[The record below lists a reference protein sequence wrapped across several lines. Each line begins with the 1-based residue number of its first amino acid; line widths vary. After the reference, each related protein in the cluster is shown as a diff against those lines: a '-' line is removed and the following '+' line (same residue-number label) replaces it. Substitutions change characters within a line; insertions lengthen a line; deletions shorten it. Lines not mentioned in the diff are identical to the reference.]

1 MNGALGGP
9 VLLVATLSSGLLAG
23 LFFAYSV
30 SVMRG
35 LGRAGDRT
43 FVEAMQHINVAI
55 LNGSF
60 ALVLVGAPLSTSL
73 AVLVHLGDGDP
84 ATLTWVLLAWGL
96 TLGTLV
102 ITFAVN
108 VPLDKDLAAATAAEA
123 AVVRRHFEARWVR
136 WNLARTATSTG
147 AFSCL
152 AGALL
157 LHA

>member
-1 MNGALGGP
+1 MSGALAGP
-9 VLLVATLSSGLLAG
+9 VLLVATVSSGLLAG

-35 LGRAGDRT
+35 LGRTGDHT
-43 FVEAMQHINVAI
+43 FVEAMQEINVAI

-60 ALVLVGAPLSTSL
+60 TFAFIGAPLSASL
-73 AVLVHLGDGDP
+73 AVLVHLDHGEP
-84 ATLTWVLLAWGL
+84 ATLTCVLLAWGL
-96 TLGTLV
+96 SVGTLI

-108 VPLDKDLAAATAAEA
+108 VPLNNDLAAATAAEA
-123 AVVRRHFEARWVR
+123 GVARRRFEARWVR
-136 WNLARTATSTG
+136 WNRARTVTSTG
-147 AFSCL
+147 AFGCL

>member
-35 LGRAGDRT
+35 LGRASDRT
-43 FVEAMQHINVAI
+43 FVEAMQQINLAI

-60 ALVLVGAPLSTSL
+60 ALAFVGAPLSTSL
-73 AVLVHLGDGDP
+73 AVLVQLGPGDP
-84 ATLTWVLLAWGL
+84 AILTWVLLAWGL
-96 TLGTLV
+96 TVGTLI

-108 VPLDKDLAAATAAEA
+108 VPLNMDLAAATAADA
-123 AVVRRHFEARWVR
+123 AVARRHFEARWVR
-136 WNLARTATSTG
+136 WNLARTVTSTG
-147 AFSCL
+147 AFGCL

>member
-1 MNGALGGP
+1 VSGALGGP
-9 VLLVATLSSGLLAG
+9 VLLVATVSSGLLAG

-35 LGRAGDRT
+35 LGRTGDRT
-43 FVEAMQHINVAI
+43 FVEAMQEINVAI

-60 ALVLVGAPLSTSL
+60 ALAFIGAPLSTSL
-73 AVLVHLGDGDP
+73 AVLVHLDDGDP
-84 ATLTWVLLAWGL
+84 ATLVWVLLAWVL
-96 TLGTLV
+96 TVGTLI

-108 VPLDKDLAAATAAEA
+108 VPLNKSLAAATAAEA
-123 AVVRRHFEARWVR
+123 ALARRHFEARWVR

-147 AFSCL
+147 AFGCL